1 MDGFALARLTTR
13 RVVYIAAVA
22 ALYAVLTV
30 GIAPLSYGPLQ
41 FRVSEVLKV
50 MVLFDPWLVLGIG
63 FGTLLANSISPF
75 VGPWELVWMPLT
87 DMLGGLL
94 AWAIYRLLRRRW
106 AAIPM
111 SIYALTTGL
120 AVGTMLFVFQLGGF
134 WLLSAA
140 VAVSELLILIG
151 GIPLVFGIRR
161 ILEQRGIHL

>member
-1 MDGFALARLTTR
+1 MEGFALRRLSTR
-13 RVVYIAAVA
+13 RVVYIAVVA

-63 FGTLLANSISPF
+63 FGTFLANSISPF

-87 DMLGGLL
+87 DMLGGIL
-94 AWAIYRLLRRRW
+94 AWGIYRILRQRW

-111 SIYALTTGL
+111 GIYALTTGL
-120 AVGTMLFVFQLGGF
+120 AVGTVLFVFQLGGF
-134 WLLSAA
+134 WLLSGA
-140 VAVSELLILIG
+140 VMASEALILVG
-151 GIPLVFGIRR
+151 GIPLIFGIKR
-161 ILEQRGIHL
+161 LLDQRGIRL